1 MKQKLNA
8 AWQVVSTAGQAIWKF
23 EIFAVDD
30 IVEVDGMT
38 GTVTSIGVRDS
49 TPDVRKDIRINVG

>member
-1 MKQKLNA
+1 M
-8 AWQVVSTAGQAIWKF
+8 VSTAGQAIWKF